1 MRWNL
6 RNRFLV
12 PIISILVFGMGVTAY
27 IAYTTASRNLEAA
40 LMQSS
45 ILVRD
50 MLSRELST
58 TVEDS
63 QSDIG
68 SQAKRDEFARVL
80 SDPTPEHTKKAVQ
93 ALRDTLE
100 EYSTYQSLAVVGP
113 DGVVVASNRQEDI
126 GKVNLGSRD
135 YFKTAIQGTP
145 AVSDAVLSKV
155 NNKPVFVVASPVK
168 RDGRVIGVIYGAIDL
183 ARFATEVIDPI
194 RIGKTGYAFLVS
206 KAGFI
211 AAHPDKSHILTL
223 NLKDEPWAAPMFR
236 NPSGE
241 VEYTFK
247 GKDKILVY
255 TTEKRTGWQLAVTV
269 DMDEINES
277 VAAIRNT
284 TLAVGIIMLLV
295 TSVVVFLIV
304 RSIVNALNKGVDFAR
319 AVADG
324 DLGQDLALTRQD
336 EIGTLAEALRVMVRR
351 LKEMIATSE
360 AKTQEA
366 EEQTRKAEVA
376 TREAE
381 AARAQ
386 AENARREG
394 LLLAAS
400 QLEGIVERISSASEE
415 LSAQVEQAARGSS
428 TQLQRT
434 TEAATAMEEMNAS
447 VLEVASNASRAAE
460 SAEHARKEAEG
471 GGGIVRDVVSS
482 IGEVN
487 RFAAE
492 MGGSLDDLGKQAE
505 GIGHIMTVITD
516 IADQTNLLALNAAIE
531 AARAGEAGRG
541 FAVVADEVRK
551 LAEKTMTATKE
562 VGDAIGAI
570 QRGTRN
576 NIDGMSRASGV
587 ISQSTDLASRAG
599 DALGRIVNIV
609 ESTAD
614 QVRSI
619 ATASEEQSA
628 ASEEINRSTEEVNR
642 IASEM
647 AEAMS
652 QSAVA
657 VNELARLAADL
668 QDIIRQLKEDR

>member
-113 DGVVVASNRQEDI
+113 DGEVVASNRQEDI

-447 VLEVASNASRAAE
+447 VMEIARNAAEAAE
-460 SAEHARKEAEG
+460 SSEHARREADEG
-471 GGGIVRDVVSS
+471 ASVVGSVVEAISDVDAKT
-482 IGEVN
+482 GELKL
-487 RFAAE
+487 
-492 MGGSLDDLGKQAE
+492 SLDMLGTRAE
-505 GIGHIMTVITD
+505 NIGQIMTVITD

-551 LAEKTMTATKE
+551 LAEKTMNATKE
-562 VGDAIGAI
+562 VGEAVRAI
-570 QRGTRN
+570 QSGTKDNIRGM
-576 NIDGMSRASGV
+576 DEAAMSVGR
-587 ISQSTDLASRAG
+587 STELASIAG
-599 DALGRIVNIV
+599 DALARIVGLI
-609 ESTAD
+609 EGSAD
-614 QVRSI
+614 QVRAI

-628 ASEEINRSTEEVNR
+628 ASEQINRGTDEVNR
-642 IASEM
+642 IASET
-647 AEAMS
+647 AGAMGECAKAMTEL
-652 QSAVA
+652 SAMTQ
-657 VNELARLAADL
+657 ELRSLIVKLKAA
-668 QDIIRQLKEDR
+668 